1 VTYTIG
7 GVSEFTI
14 TQKDIRDRN

>member
-1 VTYTIG
+1 VTYNNG

-14 TQKDIRDRN
+14 TQEDIRDRN